1 MIDVFPWMSSIKNP
15 LEKKRLAYLKDH
27 YVRGGESDKNWRKTK
42 PLKKA
47 KANRAFRKK
56 TNGLLPVCIDD
67 ETAPV
72 ASIRK
77 LEGARKK
84 AVSQMGAVHLKQ
96 FVARR
101 KAKREAMIGA
111 RKRRFAKH

>member
-1 MIDVFPWMSSIKNP
+1 MSSVTNP
-15 LEKKRLAYLKDH
+15 VEKKRLAYLKDH
-27 YVRGGESDKNWRKTK
+27 YVRGGESDKNWRKIK

-47 KANRAFRKK
+47 KASRAFRKR
-56 TNGLLPVCIDD
+56 TNELLPVSLND

-84 AVSQMGAVHLKQ
+84 TVFQMGAVHLKQ
-96 FVARR
+96 FVERR

-111 RKRRFAKH
+111 RKRRRSQS